1 MKNILIDVS
10 GKIDISYVQ
19 AIREIKKMADSQK
32 ISFFII
38 GALGRDII
46 MEYFYGI
53 KAPRITMDI
62 DLGIKV
68 SGWDKFDKLINAL
81 EKTRKFKRL
90 EEKHRIIYNNIIIDI
105 IPFGGIS
112 GKDERIIW
120 PPEKEMVMSVMG
132 FNEVYDYSTLVR
144 LQSNP
149 DLEVKIPTLPGLAIL
164 KLFAWKD
171 SYPNRPRDAE
181 DLLFIMKKYEMAVNL
196 EELYESELSLLESE
210 DFDVQIAGVVLLGKG
225 MAKICTNKTLR
236 YLRNIIT
243 EETSDNSSFNLVRD
257 MLYSGRDDFDKMLH
271 LLRKLKKGIC
281 YKGK

>member
-10 GKIDISYVQ
+10 GKIDSSYVQ
-19 AIREIKKMADSQK
+19 AIKEIKDIADSQK

-38 GALGRDII
+38 GALARDII
-46 MEYFYGI
+46 MEYFYEI

-81 EKTRKFKRL
+81 EKTRKFRRL

-105 IPFGGIS
+105 VPFGGIS

-120 PPEKEMVMSVMG
+120 PPEEEVVMSVMG
-132 FNEVYDYSTLVR
+132 FNEVYEYSTLVR

-171 SYPNRPRDAE
+171 SYPDRPRDAE
-181 DLLFIMKKYEMAVNL
+181 DLLFIMKKYEMVVDL

-210 DFDVQIAGVVLLGKG
+210 DFDVQMAGIVLLGKG

-243 EETSDNSSFNLVRD
+243 EETSGNSSFNLIRH